1 MTLTDVDR
9 KLADRYGR
17 TRSAASRRWTWVVI
31 GVIAV
36 VATGLLGW
44 TTVSNAVN
52 SVDADTTGFTLV
64 DDRTVEVRV
73 QVTVNPGTTVACSLE
88 AQDAEHG
95 IVGFAVV
102 EVPAS
107 EDHSRIITERIP
119 TTARPTTGFVRSCWI
134 I

>member
-17 TRSAASRRWTWVVI
+17 TRSAASRRWTWIAI
-31 GVIAV
+31 GALAV
-36 VATGLLGW
+36 SATGLLGW
-44 TTVSNAVN
+44 TTVSNAMN
-52 SVDADTTGFTLV
+52 SVDADTTGFTLP
-64 DDRTVEVRV
+64 DEHTVEVRV
-73 QVTVNPGTTVACSLE
+73 QVTVNPGTRVACSLE

-95 IVGFAVV
+95 IVGWKII

-107 EDHSRIITERIP
+107 DDHSRIVTARIP
-119 TTARPTTGFVRSCWI
+119 TTAPATTGFVRSCWI

>member
-17 TRSAASRRWTWVVI
+17 TRSAASRRWTWVAI
-31 GVIAV
+31 GAV
-36 VATGLLGW
+36 AVAATGLLGW
-44 TTVSNAVN
+44 TTVSNALN
-52 SVDADTTGFTLV
+52 SVDADTTGFTLP
-64 DDRTVEVRV
+64 DEHTVEVRV
-73 QVTVNPGTTVACSLE
+73 QVTVNPGTRVACSLE

-95 IVGFAVV
+95 IVGWKIV

-107 EDHSRIITERIP
+107 DDHSRIVTAQIP
-119 TTARPTTGFVRSCWI
+119 TTAPATTGFVRSCWI